1 LGLDF
6 KASPLFTVVV
16 NRKAFEFFRGGL
28 LYLPPTSPIM
38 SDFSIPWSFLQDVNE
53 NLSPNSEPTLVPN
66 QQQQKTFV
74 QSVNNVCDI
83 PTNQLPKPCLK
94 GNRISIT
101 IPEDDYEAGIDDC
114 KHCLHGRVIWPKG
127 TTPVSVVALRTVL
140 ASLWKSIGRW
150 GITSLGKGYFEFSF
164 SSVEDVRRVRA
175 VNSWNL
181 NPGFLKLF
189 PWTKDFN
196 PSVQKQ
202 TYAQVWVRIYGLS
215 QEYWRPKILFAIASS
230 VGTPLCTDAVTTKPK
245 FDRTFGH
252 FVRVLVDLDI
262 SNELSYEILVERK
275 GFAFFVELEYENLPD
290 YCSYCKNIGH
300 NFDNCKK
307 RDFAFDKEDL
317 AKKKSRQEPKQSY
330 VPVVGKSN
338 TEIADLVVS
347 NPKVGN
353 IGTSNFVISP
363 EPKSG
368 TNYVEKVTSSIR
380 RDSSGDSE
388 MQMQDGSPILSETV
402 VIAGNEVIAS
412 KNPILVEPVQVEE
425 VNAIVLAK
433 KPSVDSTPDLR
444 IVGSWSDAVTDSDYI
459 RDPPSWCGTTSSNVI
474 ASDVVLNPHIAH
486 DLEIL
491 RVWKDHEAG
500 NIGHKTYTD
509 EEENAAAINYLKNR
523 SAATDEPFI
532 EVVSKAKKKNSHKG
546 VQVHNTRS
554 KGRR

>member
-1 LGLDF
+1 
-6 KASPLFTVVV
+6 
-16 NRKAFEFFRGGL
+16 
-28 LYLPPTSPIM
+28 M
-38 SDFSIPWSFLQDVNE
+38 SNFSIPWSFLHDVNE
-53 NLSPNSEPTLVPN
+53 NHAPNSDSTSVKQP
-66 QQQQKTFV
+66 QKQQKTFV
-74 QSVNNVCDI
+74 QAVNNVCDI
-83 PTNQLPKPCLK
+83 PTNQLPKPCVK
-94 GNRISIT
+94 GNKISII

-127 TTPVSVVALRTVL
+127 ATPVSVVALRTVL

-202 TYAQVWVRIYGLS
+202 TSAQVWVRIYGLS

-230 VGTPLCTDAVTTKPK
+230 VGTPLCTDVVTNKPK

-307 RDFAFDKEDL
+307 RVFDFSIDKEDL
-317 AKKKSRQEPKQSY
+317 AKKKSRQEPKQIY
-330 VPVVGKSN
+330 VPVVGKSI
-338 TEIADLVVS
+338 TEIVDLEVS

-353 IGTSNFVISP
+353 IDTSNFVISP

-368 TNYVEKVTSSIR
+368 TKSVEKVTSSIR

-388 MQMQDGSPILSETV
+388 MQMQAGSPILSEPV
-402 VIAGNEVIAS
+402 VIVGNEVIA
-412 KNPILVEPVQVEE
+412 PVLVDRFDNEPVHVD
-425 VNAIVLAK
+425 AIVLAK
-433 KPSVDSTPDLR
+433 NPSVDSTPDLR

-459 RDPPSWCGTTSSNVI
+459 QDPPFWCGTTSSNVI
-474 ASDVVLNPHIAH
+474 ASDVVINPHIAH
-486 DLEIL
+486 DLQIL
-491 RVWKDHEAG
+491 RVWKDNEAG

-523 SAATDEPFI
+523 SAAIEEPFI
-532 EVVSKAKKKNSHKG
+532 EVVSKAKKKNPRKG

-554 KGRR
+554 SGRR